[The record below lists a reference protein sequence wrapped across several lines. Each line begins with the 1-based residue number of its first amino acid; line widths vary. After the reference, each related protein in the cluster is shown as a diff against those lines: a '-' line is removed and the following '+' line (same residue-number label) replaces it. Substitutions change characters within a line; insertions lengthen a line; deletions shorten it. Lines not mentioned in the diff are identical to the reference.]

1 MESLL
6 VEILSI
12 YGESYTVEDVDS
24 KPEWRARYGEV
35 VPVLLRDGAP
45 VAKIRVD
52 RDRLDRLVR
61 KR

>member
-24 KPEWRARYGEV
+24 KPEWQARYGEV